1 MLAIIIQY
9 LSVLTILLN
18 VFQPPKNHARTS
30 MNVIVFFFFA
40 KITQCGLSGR
50 VELLLRIRALDRVG
64 GSILGRGKIFIYD
77 HRVRSRAE
85 YVGGILVFM
94 VGSSGLEDN
103 RRTILEVRKIFI

>member
-1 MLAIIIQY
+1 
-9 LSVLTILLN
+9 
-18 VFQPPKNHARTS
+18 